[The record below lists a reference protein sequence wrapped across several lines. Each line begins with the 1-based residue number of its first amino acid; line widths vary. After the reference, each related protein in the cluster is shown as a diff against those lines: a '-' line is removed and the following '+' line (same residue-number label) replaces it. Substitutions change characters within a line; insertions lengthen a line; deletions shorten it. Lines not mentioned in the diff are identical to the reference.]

1 MKKKETDED
10 IFDPF
15 CFVQAVEAQD
25 DLIKTKE
32 ELHMVLTVPPP
43 PPPPPGYN
51 HRDDNSDSEDNN
63 STNSTDLAIDDFNDH
78 RKEEE
83 RLTEVEKNERV
94 QKQLKVRKKKIR
106 QEQNEQTKIY
116 VDLRYGNVCY
126 HGLKNIYIYEAGI
139 LMMVLYINSCVKK
152 V

>member
-1 MKKKETDED
+1 
-10 IFDPF
+10 
-15 CFVQAVEAQD
+15 
-25 DLIKTKE
+25 
-32 ELHMVLTVPPP
+32 MVLTVPPP

-94 QKQLKVRKKKIR
+94 QKQLKVREKSHNKSDRNKI
-106 QEQNEQTKIY
+106 NK
-116 VDLRYGNVCY
+116 
-126 HGLKNIYIYEAGI
+126 LKF
-139 LMMVLYINSCVKK
+139 M
-152 V
+152 